1 MSKNLISFLKDEL
14 NLSSDQIKLALNKVQ
29 QFPNQLP
36 IALLQY
42 GLINLGQL
50 DKIFDWLETAWF
62 CLDSQ
67 KTWKKRRGLI
77 D

>member
-1 MSKNLISFLKDEL
+1 MSKNLISFLKEEL

-29 QFPNQLP
+29 QSPHQSP

-50 DKIFDWLETAWF
+50 DKIFDWLETA
-62 CLDSQ
+62 
-67 KTWKKRRGLI
+67 
-77 D
+77 